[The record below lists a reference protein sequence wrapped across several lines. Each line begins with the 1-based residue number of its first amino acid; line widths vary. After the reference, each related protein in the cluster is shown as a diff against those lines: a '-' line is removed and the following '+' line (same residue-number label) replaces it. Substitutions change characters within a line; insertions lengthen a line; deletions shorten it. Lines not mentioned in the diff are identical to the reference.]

1 MISAKKNAPTI
12 NHANC
17 ILVICSLVRL
27 AGHEVFYV
35 SSCVKISHASSE
47 PFANLGAKLTICH
60 SLTFAEL
67 AERPFGECE
76 FHGGLLFLRDMI
88 LWHK

>member
-1 MISAKKNAPTI
+1 MISAERNTPII

-17 ILVICSLVRL
+17 ILVICNLVRL
-27 AGHEVFYV
+27 AGHEVFNV
-35 SSCVKISHASSE
+35 SSCVKICHASSE
-47 PFANLGAKLTICH
+47 PFANLGSKLTICRC
-60 SLTFAEL
+60 LTFAEL

-76 FHGGLLFLRDMI
+76 FHGGSIFLRDMS